1 MAEQRL
7 KQEGGDVGRNIR
19 RVRLEK
25 GIGQT
30 ELVRLLQLEGVS
42 MSRETLVKIERGT
55 QHIQVSQLQ
64 GIKKVLGTTYDELL
78 K

>member
-7 KQEGGDVGRNIR
+7 KQEGGEIGRSIR

-42 MSRETLVKIERGT
+42 MTRETLERGT
-55 QHIQVSQLQ
+55 QHIQVSQLR

>member
-7 KQEGGDVGRNIR
+7 KQEGGEIGRNIR

-42 MSRETLVKIERGT
+42 MLSLI
-55 QHIQVSQLQ
+55 HI
-64 GIKKVLGTTYDELL
+64 
-78 K
+78 